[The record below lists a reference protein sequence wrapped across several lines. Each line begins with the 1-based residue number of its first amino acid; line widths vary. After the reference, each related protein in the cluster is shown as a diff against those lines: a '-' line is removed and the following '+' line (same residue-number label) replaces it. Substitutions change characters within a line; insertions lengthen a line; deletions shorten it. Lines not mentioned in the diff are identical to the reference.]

1 MENLVKFFSIALTTI
16 WVGSLW
22 SMLMVTSV
30 LFNKIP
36 SAYLAGVLVED
47 MFLYFN
53 YFGIFTALFLV
64 FFGFKKSGIR
74 LFQKSYFWII
84 FLMLIVIMINFF
96 GIHSVLE
103 TLKIEALSKEVMES
117 VFSERYRT
125 RHGIASIA
133 YLLECFLGIILVLK
147 VRTVN

>member
-1 MENLVKFFSIALTTI
+1 
-16 WVGSLW
+16 
-22 SMLMVTSV
+22 
-30 LFNKIP
+30 
-36 SAYLAGVLVED
+36 
-47 MFLYFN
+47 
-53 YFGIFTALFLV
+53 
-64 FFGFKKSGIR
+64 
-74 LFQKSYFWII
+74 
-84 FLMLIVIMINFF
+84 MINFF

-125 RHGIASIA
+125 WHGIASIA

>member
-47 MFLYFN
+47 MFLYIN
-53 YFGIFTALFLV
+53 YFGIFTAMAMFIALL
-64 FFGFKKSGIR
+64 GS
-74 LFQKSYFWII
+74 L
-84 FLMLIVIMINFF
+84 
-96 GIHSVLE
+96 
-103 TLKIEALSKEVMES
+103 TLLP
-117 VFSERYRT
+117 T
-125 RHGIASIA
+125 
-133 YLLECFLGIILVLK
+133 LLKYIK
-147 VRTVN
+147 V